1 MEGPPKTTPHNRKMV
16 VMTHSKEL
24 ATGLK
29 TGLPNTD
36 IAVIELLTLP
46 NLLVARQV

>member
-1 MEGPPKTTPHNRKMV
+1 MEGSPKTTPHNRKMV
-16 VMTHSKEL
+16 MMTHSKVL

-36 IAVIELLTLP
+36 TAVTELSTLP